1 MEGYDNMV
9 DRADNEVMAT
19 WLSRNEES
27 GYRGRAVQEARK
39 DAAQKIAGAIV
50 AEIALNDSVAQAEA
64 AKNLA
69 QQLDEAI
76 QEQVG
81 GGGKADPEFIVDRAK
96 AEKAARSAAFD
107 VVTKSEVAS
116 EWYTAA
122 ADAARIRA
130 SAEVAYLR
138 ALSESEMALDEVVTE
153 YLR

>member
-1 MEGYDNMV
+1 MV
-9 DRADNEVMAT
+9 DKADSEVMAT
-19 WLSRNEES
+19 WLTRNEES
-27 GYRGRAVQEARK
+27 GYRARAVKEARK

-50 AEIALNDSVAQAEA
+50 AEIAMNDSVAQGEA
-64 AKNLA
+64 AKTLA

-76 QEQVG
+76 QEQIEAD
-81 GGGKADPEFIVDRAK
+81 GKADPEFMVDRAK

-107 VVTKSEVAS
+107 VVNKSEVAS

>member
-1 MEGYDNMV
+1 M
-9 DRADNEVMAT
+9 
-19 WLSRNEES
+19 
-27 GYRGRAVQEARK
+27 
-39 DAAQKIAGAIV
+39 

-76 QEQVG
+76 QEQVEAG
-81 GGGKADPEFIVDRAK
+81 EKADPEFIVDRAK
-96 AEKAARSAAFD
+96 TEKVARSAAFD
-107 VVTKSEVAS
+107 VVAKSEVAS

-138 ALSESEMALDEVVTE
+138 ALSESEMALDDVVSE